1 MKITKQEFFNKLD
14 LINLLDYKIDY
25 KREQNFFFYK
35 GYKYVLETSVT
46 ENYKV
51 IENYYKFKL

>member
-1 MKITKQEFFNKLD
+1 MRISKKEFHNKLD

-35 GYKYVLETSVT
+35 GYKYVLETIV
-46 ENYKV
+46 NKDYKV
-51 IENYYKFKL
+51 IENFYKFKL